1 VLPGRRTPQP
11 VAVLRI
17 APKQSP
23 PIIPYQPQPRRLA
36 CLHTQLTA
44 RGTTHE
50 ESEKRLTHFG

>member
-36 CLHTQLTA
+36 CLHTQL
-44 RGTTHE
+44 
-50 ESEKRLTHFG
+50 